1 MGIVKHH
8 LKAIEMMSDAQSH
21 TTQRDSRF
29 AREDVERE
37 KEREAEKAE
46 EERQR
51 QRAAQLDEDERP
63 AFIEGVARQ
72 TFADTNINSVAESIN
87 KQKHYVQRGT
97 SAGAESFM
105 RSG

>member
-1 MGIVKHH
+1 MAGSVGSSSVAS
-8 LKAIEMMSDAQSH
+8 L
-21 TTQRDSRF
+21 
-29 AREDVERE
+29 
-37 KEREAEKAE
+37 EASLTEAV
-46 EERQR
+46 RSS
-51 QRAAQLDEDERP
+51 LGLSPDERP